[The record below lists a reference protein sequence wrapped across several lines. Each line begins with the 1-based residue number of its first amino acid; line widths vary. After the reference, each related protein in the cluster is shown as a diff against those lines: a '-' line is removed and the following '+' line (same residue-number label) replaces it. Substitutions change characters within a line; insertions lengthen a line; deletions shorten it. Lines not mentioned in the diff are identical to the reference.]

1 MFLATGIN
9 CDISTTTHY
18 ILDRCDMHQ
27 TFLTHP
33 WVFTNETTGEP
44 VYAQYSSDKRQYFEV
59 LRFVFDKLKNGKIDR
74 NAFQRQVQGMEF
86 VDVGIVGP
94 SSLYDI
100 SASVIAKLLL
110 SKYGGE
116 ESDLEG
122 IKDATEGL
130 ELAKSLK
137 KDVISTYNKIKRL
150 RL

>member
-1 MFLATGIN
+1 M
-9 CDISTTTHY
+9 
-18 ILDRCDMHQ
+18 
-27 TFLTHP
+27 
-33 WVFTNETTGEP
+33 
-44 VYAQYSSDKRQYFEV
+44 YAQYSSDKRQHFEV

-110 SKYGGE
+110 SKCGGE
-116 ESDLEG
+116 ESDLEV
-122 IKDATEGL
+122 IKEATEGL